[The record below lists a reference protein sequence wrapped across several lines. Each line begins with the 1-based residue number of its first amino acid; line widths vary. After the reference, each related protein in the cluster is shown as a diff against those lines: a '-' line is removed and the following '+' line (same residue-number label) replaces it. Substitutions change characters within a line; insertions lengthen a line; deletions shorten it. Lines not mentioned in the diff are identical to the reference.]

1 MVGNSVRAAPDWPVI
16 GHQWAVDLLARGIET
31 RRLSHAYLFVGPPQI
46 GKTTLAA
53 SFAQAL
59 LCTGAPAPCGE
70 CTACQKAERGSH
82 PDLRMIQPGYGSEEP
97 AAKAPKSLGIEA
109 IRALQHEAALKPF
122 EGIWKIF
129 IIPDAELMTP
139 PAQDGLLKTL
149 EEPPSYVILLLTA
162 LDPSALLP
170 TIVSRCQIFN
180 LRPLST
186 KAIRDALMERSG
198 LDKERAEI
206 LAALSDGR
214 VGWAVDAAG
223 DDESTEA
230 RSEQLDELLALM
242 RASRAE
248 RLVKAEALARQEDI
262 ENILGLWASWWRD
275 LLLVKSGVMEGLRNI
290 DRRAQLEKEARNY
303 QLAEIEGA
311 LASLNRTLERLEK
324 NVNARLALEV
334 LLLELPFSD
343 GGAAHR
349 RK

>member
-1 MVGNSVRAAPDWPVI
+1 MVAKPPRWSVV
-16 GHQWAVDLLARGIET
+16 GHEWAVDLLAKGLDSG
-31 RRLSHAYLFVGPPQI
+31 RLSHAYLFVGPPQI

-70 CTACQKAERGSH
+70 CTACQKVLRGSH

-122 EGIWKIF
+122 EGLWKIF
-129 IIPDAELMTP
+129 IIPDAQLMTP

-170 TIVSRCQIFN
+170 TIVSRCQVFN

-186 KAIRDALMERSG
+186 ERIREALIDRWAMER
-198 LDKERAEI
+198 ERAEV
-206 LAALSDGR
+206 LAALADGR
-214 VGWAVDAAG
+214 MGIVVEAAS
-223 DDESTEA
+223 DEESVPA
-230 RSEQLDELLALM
+230 RSEQLDELLTLA

-248 RLVKAEALARQEDI
+248 RLVQAESLARQEEI
-262 ENILGLWASWWRD
+262 EKILGLWASWWRD
-275 LLLVKSGVMEGLRNI
+275 LLLVKAGVPQAVQNI
-290 DRRAQLEKEARNY
+290 DRRSELEKEARGY
-303 QLAEIEGA
+303 ELAEIEGA

-324 NVNARLALEV
+324 NVNPRLALEV
-334 LLLELPFSD
+334 LLLEMPF
-343 GGAAHR
+343 
-349 RK
+349 